1 MYPRLLNLEVFKGL
15 INLRQ
20 KGSQL
25 MGKVCDLYRGNETN
39 ISVVLAVKS
48 DFESYFD

>member
-1 MYPRLLNLEVFKGL
+1 VKPCRLTLEVFKGL

-39 ISVVLAVKS
+39 TSVVLAVKS